1 MEGTSKVV
9 INPNVGTGDGKT
21 ITSPTGGQTNAEEAT
36 VAPVPEV
43 PETPAAPVEDLDEPY
58 IEKRTITINVIK
70 NPSLFRRANDK
81 YMPRK
86 VEYIGSSIRSS
97 SVLTSNKQEIE
108 YYFPSL
114 LGVPANHDTFI
125 TRVKQYLNNFHIE
138 VNELG
143 KTLDISFRWNTKRDY
158 LAFKAKEDRIED
170 TYKAV
175 RRDNLVELKKA
186 LEVKIDDLNNLE
198 STRFRFGNP
207 INVEDYIKYRHC
219 LLYKDVCKD
228 PIFINSDI
236 SYRFYFKDDVR
247 EQEQA
252 RKRRIEANNA
262 KRNYLLALGDDETF
276 RAVYIQYCV
285 ANNQPVLTSILK
297 DKFEQ
302 ESELDRYS
310 TDEPAKFNKMFN
322 DKDLKIKAF
331 IETLIARGEFIR
343 ATDNQN
349 ISTPA
354 GEFIGANMKEAVLW
368 YKNPEN
374 ASTVE
379 AYKNKLKY

>member
-1 MEGTSKVV
+1 MEGTSKIVV
-9 INPNVGTGDGKT
+9 NPNVGAGDGKT
-21 ITSPTGGQTNAEEAT
+21 NTSPTGGQ
-36 VAPVPEV
+36 PEV
-43 PETPAAPVEDLDEPY
+43 ETPVKAEQENLEEPY
-58 IEKRTITINVIK
+58 IEKRTVTINVIK

-86 VEYIGSSIRSS
+86 IEYIGSSIRSS
-97 SVLTSNKQEIE
+97 SVLTSNKAEIE
-108 YYFPSL
+108 HYFPSL
-114 LGVPANHDTFI
+114 LGVPANADTFI

-158 LAFKAKEDRIED
+158 YSFRAKEDRIED

-186 LEVKIDDLNNLE
+186 LEAKIDDLNALE
-198 STRFRFGNP
+198 STKFRYGNP

-228 PIFINSDI
+228 PIFINSDV
-236 SYRFYFKDDVR
+236 SYRFYFKDDAR
-247 EQEQA
+247 ELEQA

-262 KRNYLLALGDDETF
+262 KRNYLLALGDDELF

-285 ANNQPVLTSILK
+285 AVGQPVLTSMFK
-297 DKFEQ
+297 EKFEQ
-302 ESELDRYS
+302 EIELDKYS
-310 TDEPAKFNKMFN
+310 SDEPAKFNKMFN

-343 ATDNQN
+343 ANDNQN

-354 GEFIGANMKEAVLW
+354 GDFIGSNMKEAVLW

-374 ASTVE
+374 AKAIE
-379 AYKNKLKY
+379 AYRNKLKY

>member
-1 MEGTSKVV
+1 MEGTSKFVV
-9 INPNVGTGDGKT
+9 NPNAGAGDGKT
-21 ITSPTGGQTNAEEAT
+21 NTSPTGGQ
-36 VAPVPEV
+36 PEV
-43 PETPAAPVEDLDEPY
+43 ETPNKVEQENLEEPY

-114 LGVPANHDTFI
+114 LGVPANADTFI

-158 LAFKAKEDRIED
+158 YSFKAKEDRIEE

-186 LEVKIDDLNNLE
+186 LEVKIDDLNALE
-198 STRFRFGNP
+198 STRFRSGHP
-207 INVEDYIKYRHC
+207 IHVEDYITYRHC
-219 LLYKDVCKD
+219 LLYTDVCKD
-228 PIFINSDI
+228 PIFINSDV
-236 SYRFYFKDDVR
+236 SYRFYFKDDAR
-247 EQEQA
+247 ELEQA

-262 KRNYLLALGDDETF
+262 KRNYLLALADDEAF

-285 ANNQPVLTSILK
+285 AVGQPVLTSLFK
-297 DKFEQ
+297 EKFEQ
-302 ESELDRYS
+302 EMELDKYS
-310 TDEPAKFNKMFN
+310 SDEPAKFNKMFN

-331 IETLIARGEFIR
+331 IETLIARGEFVR
-343 ATDNQN
+343 TNDNQN

-354 GEFIGANMKEAVLW
+354 GDFIGANMKEAVLW

-374 ASTVE
+374 AKAVD
-379 AYKNKLKY
+379 AYRNKLKY

>member
-1 MEGTSKVV
+1 MEGTSKIVV
-9 INPNVGTGDGKT
+9 NPNVGAGDGKT
-21 ITSPTGGQTNAEEAT
+21 NTSPTGGQS
-36 VAPVPEV
+36 EV
-43 PETPAAPVEDLDEPY
+43 ETPVKAEQENLEEPY

-86 VEYIGSSIRSS
+86 IEYIGSSIRSS
-97 SVLTSNKQEIE
+97 SVLTSNKAEIE
-108 YYFPSL
+108 HYFPSL
-114 LGVPANHDTFI
+114 LGVPANADTFI

-158 LAFKAKEDRIED
+158 YSFKAKEDRIED

-175 RRDNLVELKKA
+175 RRDNLVDLKKA
-186 LEVKIDDLNNLE
+186 LEAKIDDLNALE
-198 STRFRFGNP
+198 STKFRYGNP

-228 PIFINSDI
+228 PIFINSDV
-236 SYRFYFKDDVR
+236 SYRFYFKDDAR
-247 EQEQA
+247 ELEQA

-262 KRNYLLALGDDETF
+262 KRNYLLALGDDELF

-285 ANNQPVLTSILK
+285 AAGQPVLTSMLK
-297 DKFEQ
+297 EKFEQ
-302 ESELDRYS
+302 EMELDKYS
-310 TDEPAKFNKMFN
+310 SDEPAKFNKMFN

-343 ATDNQN
+343 ANDNQN

-354 GEFIGANMKEAVLW
+354 GDFIGANMKEAVLW

-374 ASTVE
+374 AKAVE
-379 AYKNKLKY
+379 AYRNKLKY

>member
-9 INPNVGTGDGKT
+9 VNPNIGAGDGKT
-21 ITSPTGGQTNAEEAT
+21 NTSPTGGLPK
-36 VAPVPEV
+36 V
-43 PETPAAPVEDLDEPY
+43 ETPNPVEQENLEEPY
-58 IEKRTITINVIK
+58 IEKRTITISVIK
-70 NPSLFRRANDK
+70 NPSLYRRANDK

-86 VEYIGSSIRSS
+86 IEYIGSSIRSS

-114 LGVPANHDTFI
+114 LGVPANADTFI

-158 LAFKAKEDRIED
+158 YSFKAKEDRIEE

-186 LEVKIDDLNNLE
+186 LEAKIDDLNALE
-198 STRFRFGNP
+198 STRFRYGNP

-236 SYRFYFKDDVR
+236 SYRFYFKDDAR
-247 EQEQA
+247 ELEQA

-262 KRNYLLALGDDETF
+262 KRNYLLALADDELF

-285 ANNQPVLTSILK
+285 AVGQPVLTSILK
-297 DKFEQ
+297 EKFEQ
-302 ESELDRYS
+302 EIELDKYS
-310 TDEPAKFNKMFN
+310 SDEPAKFNKMFN

-331 IETLIARGEFIR
+331 IETLISRGEFIR
-343 ATDNQN
+343 ASDNQN

-354 GEFIGANMKEAVLW
+354 GDFIGANMKEAVLW

-374 ASTVE
+374 AKAVE
-379 AYKNKLKY
+379 AYRNKLKY

>member
-1 MEGTSKVV
+1 MEGTSKFVV
-9 INPNVGTGDGKT
+9 NPNAGAGDGKT
-21 ITSPTGGQTNAEEAT
+21 NTSPTGGQ
-36 VAPVPEV
+36 PEV
-43 PETPAAPVEDLDEPY
+43 ETPNKVEQENLEEPY

-114 LGVPANHDTFI
+114 LGVPANADTFI

-143 KTLDISFRWNTKRDY
+143 KTLDISFRWNTKKDY
-158 LAFKAKEDRIED
+158 YSFKAKEDRIEE

-186 LEVKIDDLNNLE
+186 LEVKIDDLNALE
-198 STRFRFGNP
+198 STRFRYGNP

-228 PIFINSDI
+228 PIFINSDV
-236 SYRFYFKDDVR
+236 SYRFYFKDDAR
-247 EQEQA
+247 ELEQA

-262 KRNYLLALGDDETF
+262 KRNYLLALADDEVF

-285 ANNQPVLTSILK
+285 AVGQPVLTSLFK
-297 DKFEQ
+297 EKFEQ
-302 ESELDRYS
+302 EMELDKYS
-310 TDEPAKFNKMFN
+310 SDEPAKFNKTFN

-331 IETLIARGEFIR
+331 IETLIARGEFVR
-343 ATDNQN
+343 TNDNQN

-354 GEFIGANMKEAVLW
+354 GDFIGANMKEAVLW

-374 ASTVE
+374 AKAVD
-379 AYKNKLKY
+379 AYRNKLKY

>member
-9 INPNVGTGDGKT
+9 INPNVGAGDGKT
-21 ITSPTGGQTNAEEAT
+21 NTSPTGGQ
-36 VAPVPEV
+36 PEV
-43 PETPAAPVEDLDEPY
+43 VTPTPVEQENLEESY
-58 IEKRTITINVIK
+58 IEKRTVTINVIK
-70 NPSLFRRANDK
+70 NPSLYRRANDK

-86 VEYIGSSIRSS
+86 IEYIGSSIRSS
-97 SVLTSNKQEIE
+97 SVLTSNKAEIE
-108 YYFPSL
+108 HYFPSL
-114 LGVPANHDTFI
+114 LGVPANADTFI

-138 VNELG
+138 VTELG

-158 LAFKAKEDRIED
+158 YSFKAKEDRIED

-186 LEVKIDDLNNLE
+186 LEAKIDDLNALE
-198 STRFRFGNP
+198 STKFRYGNP

-228 PIFINSDI
+228 PIFINSDV
-236 SYRFYFKDDVR
+236 SYRFYFKDDAR
-247 EQEQA
+247 ELEQA

-262 KRNYLLALGDDETF
+262 KRNYLLALGDDELF

-285 ANNQPVLTSILK
+285 AVGQPVLTSVLK
-297 DKFEQ
+297 EKFEQ
-302 ESELDRYS
+302 EIELDKYS
-310 TDEPAKFNKMFN
+310 SDEPAKFNKMFN

-331 IETLIARGEFIR
+331 IETLISRGEFIR

-354 GEFIGANMKEAVLW
+354 GDFIGANMKEAVLW

-374 ASTVE
+374 AKAVE
-379 AYKNKLKY
+379 AYRNKLKY

>member
-9 INPNVGTGDGKT
+9 INPNAGTGDGKT
-21 ITSPTGGQTNAEEAT
+21 ITPSTGGQTSAEEAR

-43 PETPAAPVEDLDEPY
+43 PETPAAPVEDLEEPY
-58 IEKRTITINVIK
+58 LEKRTITINIIK
-70 NPSLFRRANDK
+70 NLSLFRRANDK

-170 TYKAV
+170 AYKAV

-186 LEVKIDDLNNLE
+186 LEAKIDDLNNLE
-198 STRFRFGNP
+198 STRFRYGNP

-236 SYRFYFKDDVR
+236 SYRFYFKDDAR
-247 EQEQA
+247 ELEQA

-262 KRNYLLALGDDETF
+262 KRNYLLALGDDELF

-285 ANNQPVLTSILK
+285 AVSQPVLTSVLK
-297 DKFEQ
+297 EKFEQ
-302 ESELDRYS
+302 EMELDRYS

-354 GEFIGANMKEAVLW
+354 GDFIGANMKEAVLW

-374 ASTVE
+374 SKAVE
-379 AYKNKLKY
+379 AYRNKLKY

>member
-1 MEGTSKVV
+1 MEGTSKIVV
-9 INPNVGTGDGKT
+9 NPNVGAGDGKT
-21 ITSPTGGQTNAEEAT
+21 NTSPTGSQ
-36 VAPVPEV
+36 PEV
-43 PETPAAPVEDLDEPY
+43 ETPVKAEQENLEESY

-86 VEYIGSSIRSS
+86 IEYIGSSIRSS
-97 SVLTSNKQEIE
+97 SVLTSNKAEIE
-108 YYFPSL
+108 RYFPSL
-114 LGVPANHDTFI
+114 LGVPANADTFI

-158 LAFKAKEDRIED
+158 YSFKAKEDRIED

-186 LEVKIDDLNNLE
+186 LEAKIDDLNALE
-198 STRFRFGNP
+198 STKFRYGNP

-228 PIFINSDI
+228 PIFINSDV
-236 SYRFYFKDDVR
+236 SYRFYFKDDAR
-247 EQEQA
+247 ELEQA

-262 KRNYLLALGDDETF
+262 KRNYLLALGDDELF
-276 RAVYIQYCV
+276 RATYIQYCV
-285 ANNQPVLTSILK
+285 AAGQPVLTSMLK
-297 DKFEQ
+297 EKFEQ
-302 ESELDRYS
+302 EMELDKYS
-310 TDEPAKFNKMFN
+310 SDEPAKFNKMFN

-343 ATDNQN
+343 ANDNQN

-354 GEFIGANMKEAVLW
+354 GDFIGANMKEAVLW

-374 ASTVE
+374 AKAVE
-379 AYKNKLKY
+379 AYRNKLKY

>member
-9 INPNVGTGDGKT
+9 VNPNIGAGDGKT
-21 ITSPTGGQTNAEEAT
+21 NTSPTGSL
-36 VAPVPEV
+36 PEV
-43 PETPAAPVEDLDEPY
+43 ETPNPIEQENLEEPY
-58 IEKRTITINVIK
+58 IEKRTVTISLIK

-86 VEYIGSSIRSS
+86 IEYIGSSIRSS

-114 LGVPANHDTFI
+114 LGVPANADTFI

-158 LAFKAKEDRIED
+158 YSFKAKEDRIEE

-186 LEVKIDDLNNLE
+186 LEAKIDDLNALE
-198 STRFRFGNP
+198 STRFRYGNP

-236 SYRFYFKDDVR
+236 SYRFYFKDDAR
-247 EQEQA
+247 ELEQA

-262 KRNYLLALGDDETF
+262 KRNYLLALADDELF

-285 ANNQPVLTSILK
+285 AVGQPVLTSILK
-297 DKFEQ
+297 EKFEQ
-302 ESELDRYS
+302 EMELDKYS
-310 TDEPAKFNKMFN
+310 SDEPAKFNKMFN

-331 IETLIARGEFIR
+331 IETLISRGEFIR
-343 ATDNQN
+343 ASDNQN

-354 GEFIGANMKEAVLW
+354 GDFIGANIKEAVLW

-374 ASTVE
+374 AKAVE
-379 AYKNKLKY
+379 AYRNKLKY

>member
-9 INPNVGTGDGKT
+9 VNPNIGAGDGKT
-21 ITSPTGGQTNAEEAT
+21 NTSPTGGL
-36 VAPVPEV
+36 PEV
-43 PETPAAPVEDLDEPY
+43 ETPNPIEQENLEEPY
-58 IEKRTITINVIK
+58 IEKRTVTISLIK

-86 VEYIGSSIRSS
+86 IEYIGSSIRSS

-114 LGVPANHDTFI
+114 LGVPANADTFI

-158 LAFKAKEDRIED
+158 YSFKAKEDRIEE

-186 LEVKIDDLNNLE
+186 LEAKIDDLNALE
-198 STRFRFGNP
+198 STRFRYGNP

-236 SYRFYFKDDVR
+236 SYRFYFKDDAR
-247 EQEQA
+247 ELEQA

-262 KRNYLLALGDDETF
+262 KRNYLLALADDELF

-285 ANNQPVLTSILK
+285 AVGQPVLTSILK
-297 DKFEQ
+297 EKFEQ
-302 ESELDRYS
+302 EMELDKYS
-310 TDEPAKFNKMFN
+310 SDEPAKFNKMFN

-331 IETLIARGEFIR
+331 IETLISRGEFIR
-343 ATDNQN
+343 ASDNQN

-354 GEFIGANMKEAVLW
+354 GDFIGANMKEAVLW

-374 ASTVE
+374 AKAVE
-379 AYKNKLKY
+379 AYRNKLKY